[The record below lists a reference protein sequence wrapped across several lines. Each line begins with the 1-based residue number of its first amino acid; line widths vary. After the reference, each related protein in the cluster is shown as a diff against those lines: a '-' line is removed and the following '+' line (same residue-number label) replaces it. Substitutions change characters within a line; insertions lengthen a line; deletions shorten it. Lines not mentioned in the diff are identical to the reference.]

1 MLRVTAEKFH
11 EQVIAAITSVKEIYT
26 LGNVPLEPSVSRESI
41 TEQLLDDNGIDFSN
55 INQVNKII
63 TQDDTTDKPPSVVE
77 RDLEDLTAE
86 YDTALEI
93 FKNLENVDYGSSQ
106 IVAKTTQP
114 ARCLTVK
121 MLLLAKEIQ
130 ANPPKPSNPRRV
142 LISLKLKDL
151 QQQYREAES
160 SGNTTKIAEIK
171 RQVAEQID
179 EWLKINAA
187 EKKLIEDSITQLVIA
202 ADTGS
207 KLSKLID
214 EYSDLDFEVI
224 ATRVTQ
230 IVGVTSSLTGKD
242 YSSVLTKMRTV
253 ETTINS
259 DPTLRDFLRDV
270 SIKTR
275 LTPTSQPKL
284 CQELG

>member
-1 MLRVTAEKFH
+1 MLRITAEKFH

-26 LGNVPLEPSVSRESI
+26 LSNVPLEPSESRKLI
-41 TEQLLDDNGIDFSN
+41 TDQLLDSNEIDFSD
-55 INQVNKII
+55 INQVNEII
-63 TQDDTTDKPPSVVE
+63 TQDDTTDQPPSAVE

-93 FKNLENVDYGSSQ
+93 FKNLENIDYGSSQ

-142 LISLKLKDL
+142 LISLKLQDL
-151 QQQYREAES
+151 QKQYLDAKS
-160 SGNTTKIAEIK
+160 SGNTNTVEIK

-224 ATRVTQ
+224 ATRITQ

-242 YSSVLTKMRTV
+242 YSSVLTRMKTL